1 LKRSLSG
8 NCGAFG
14 GAIRT
19 DEWPPCLCYDAL
31 MTTKSAPKQK
41 PRRTT
46 MVPVTTMEELP
57 ILDEKERVELLASLK
72 EAEGQIKSGRYTDYE
87 PKAFKD
93 RLVRIYR
100 GKKR

>member
-1 LKRSLSG
+1 MR
-8 NCGAFG
+8 ARFEHEPTR
-14 GAIRT
+14 I
-19 DEWPPCLCYDAL
+19 DEWSSCSCYIAL
-31 MTTKSAPKQK
+31 MATKSAPRPK

-57 ILDEKERVELLASLK
+57 VLDEKERAELLASLK
-72 EAEGQIKSGRYTDYE
+72 DAEGQIKSGRYTVYE
-87 PKAFKD
+87 PKAFKE